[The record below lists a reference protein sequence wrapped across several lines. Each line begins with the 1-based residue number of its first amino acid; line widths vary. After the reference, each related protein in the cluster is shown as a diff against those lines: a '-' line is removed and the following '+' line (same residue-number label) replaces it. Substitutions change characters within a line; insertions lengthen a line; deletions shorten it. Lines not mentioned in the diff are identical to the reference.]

1 MSFVILS
8 IKSQRD
14 RSGGKHDTILSI
26 LVEVGG
32 SQCTECVPPLAPVN
46 PSPNT

>member
-32 SQCTECVPPLAPVN
+32 SHNVQSVSLPLPL
-46 PSPNT
+46 